1 MKNLFK
7 VGDKVK
13 FIKSN
18 DYGIIKSII
27 SERKIQVEDSS
38 NFLSI
43 VNHNDVIKFD
53 SSTDTLR
60 AYGDLNINKDI
71 IAKKMN
77 KSIESTN
84 LNVIKVDLH
93 IENID
98 DDYLFLTNYEIVQK
112 QLVKCERILLS
123 ALNSKTQRLIIV
135 HGIGQGVLKNEVHKL
150 LNRFK
155 LRYFESINGGSTEV
169 ML

>member
-77 KSIESTN
+77 KSIEPTN

-93 IENID
+93 IDNID

>member
-7 VGDKVK
+7 VGDKVR

-43 VNHNDVIKFD
+43 VNYNDVIKFD
-53 SSTDTLR
+53 KLTDTLQ
-60 AYGDLNINKDI
+60 AYGDLKTNKDI
-71 IAKKMN
+71 IDIKKN
-77 KSIESTN
+77 KNTELTN
-84 LNVIKVDLH
+84 SNVIKVDLH

-98 DDYLFLTNYEIVQK
+98 DDYILLTNYEIVQK
-112 QLVKCERILLS
+112 QLVNCERVLLL
-123 ALNSKTQRLIIV
+123 ALNSKSQKLVIV

-150 LNRFK
+150 LNRFN

>member
-1 MKNLFK
+1 MKYLFK

-18 DYGIIKSII
+18 DYGIIKFII

-43 VNHNDVIKFD
+43 VNYNDIIKFD
-53 SSTDTLR
+53 SSTDTLQ
-60 AYGDLNINKDI
+60 AYGDLNSDKDI
-71 IAKKMN
+71 IAKKN
-77 KSIESTN
+77 SKSIENTN

-93 IENID
+93 IDNID

>member
-1 MKNLFK
+1 
-7 VGDKVK
+7 
-13 FIKSN
+13 
-18 DYGIIKSII
+18 
-27 SERKIQVEDSS
+27 
-38 NFLSI
+38 
-43 VNHNDVIKFD
+43 
-53 SSTDTLR
+53 
-60 AYGDLNINKDI
+60 
-71 IAKKMN
+71 MN
-77 KSIESTN
+77 KSIEPTN

-93 IENID
+93 IDNID

-150 LNRFK
+150 LNKFK

>member
-150 LNRFK
+150 LNKFK

>member
-1 MKNLFK
+1 MKNLFN
-7 VGDKVK
+7 VGDKVR

-43 VNHNDVIKFD
+43 VNYNDVIKFD
-53 SSTDTLR
+53 KLTDTLQ
-60 AYGDLNINKDI
+60 AYGDLNFNKDI
-71 IAKKMN
+71 IDIKKN
-77 KSIESTN
+77 KNSEPTN

-98 DDYLFLTNYEIVQK
+98 DDYLLLTNYEIVQK
-112 QLVKCERILLS
+112 QLVKCERVLLL
-123 ALNSKTQRLIIV
+123 ALNSKSQKLVIV

-150 LNRFK
+150 LNRFN
-155 LRYFESINGGSTEV
+155 LRYFESISGGSTEV